1 MAIVRKTGIRL
12 TNGEFIALDYF
23 LSIAQS
29 DFEEASDKKDTVQE
43 IKRLRAKLTQMQL
56 KQKK

>member
-12 TNGEFIALDYF
+12 TNAEYVALDYF

-29 DFEEASDKKDTVQE
+29 DFEEDPSKQDTVKE
-43 IKRLRAKLTQMQL
+43 IQRLRHKIRQMQL
-56 KQKK
+56 RQKK